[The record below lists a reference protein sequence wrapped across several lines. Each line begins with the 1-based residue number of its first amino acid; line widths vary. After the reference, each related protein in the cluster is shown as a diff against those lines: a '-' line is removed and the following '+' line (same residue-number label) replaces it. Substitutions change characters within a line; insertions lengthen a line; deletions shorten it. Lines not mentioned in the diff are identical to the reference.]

1 MSIKVGVSDTVGV
14 SRRAEKTKTELIEDT
29 AAAAAVWFHEVDDD
43 C

>member
-14 SRRAEKTKTELIEDT
+14 SGRVEKTKTEDTEDT
-29 AAAAAVWFHEVDDD
+29 AAAAVRFHEVDDD